1 MQTCHQP
8 VTKRRTQERSIMPNV
23 TNKLLWLE
31 GEVQT
36 LKHQVSLL
44 SNLLEGCG
52 LQPWLSPEQ
61 AAAFLGMSRDSIVRE
76 IRQAEMSRLAGQK
89 SDFEFGTHYRQKRA
103 NAKVPR
109 WQVNVLK
116 WREVM
121 AIAPEKRRV
130 G

>member
-1 MQTCHQP
+1 
-8 VTKRRTQERSIMPNV
+8 
-23 TNKLLWLE
+23 
-31 GEVQT
+31 VQA
-36 LKHQVSLL
+36 LKHQVALL
-44 SNLLEGCG
+44 ANLLEGCG

-61 AAAFLGMSRDSIVRE
+61 AAAFFGVSRDSIVRE
-76 IRQAEMSRLAGQK
+76 IRGAEELRLAGKK
-89 SDFEFGTHYRQKRA
+89 SDFHFGTHYRQKRA

-121 AIAPEKRRV
+121 AIAPEQRRA